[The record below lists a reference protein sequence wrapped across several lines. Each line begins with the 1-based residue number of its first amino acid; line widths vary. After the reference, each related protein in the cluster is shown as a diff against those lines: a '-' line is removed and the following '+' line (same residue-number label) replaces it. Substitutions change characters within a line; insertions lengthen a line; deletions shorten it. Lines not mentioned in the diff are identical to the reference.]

1 MKKRLI
7 SLIVVAV
14 FCALLMPNISACSI
28 GVEDLAGYVASIE
41 NASAVGIGKMS
52 VTKSSVKARAN
63 AQAGVMAVPVTL
75 DSVSAEQTKDY
86 LLTATET
93 EDGYEYEK
101 LSFTKIENSLFGEV
115 KGEKE
120 YVSADGT
127 LSFFANKGFKYTVL
141 VDGEEVF
148 SEIEDNFTEDENKKQ
163 GVITLSGLEEGKTYI
178 VRHRGK
184 GKEKVLTQDEMKAH
198 ISRVYVSGNFTFV
211 VFVGK
216 NGVDNKLYGGND
228 VRFFEYKD
236 RDFGGRYNLE
246 KNHCRSFIIDNES
259 GHVYSLD
266 DTYIDCTYDGMVIAE
281 GSEGTSLLYD
291 LSVNENDELVFTP
304 IITNKNLGVG
314 SFFKDKYGRKYIC
327 ADFRQDSEYYD
338 EQTNSIFYAFGVYGE
353 NKYYKNSNGE
363 AVKVENSTIDITV
376 NNEWGTHSEEHQIEK
391 FFVIEKDNSK
401 RELTDNDNFYLI
413 SFNNVVP
420 WVCASVENGWVKR
433 ADCLRSD
440 TIIDFYNYILEE
452 KRCYAYNDAGLYYN
466 VRYGIKQTDT
476 TDYNSTLFDDGI
488 LFSVGGGKFSY
499 CKDIWNCLKNKT
511 EIKYITILS
520 NCEEMH
526 IDENKRDENSNRLF
540 KKAGINGEVYYTV
553 KETIVDGK
561 RTYEAVE
568 AGSYEGNATSFTLQP
583 LNR

>member
-14 FCALLMPNISACSI
+14 FCALLMPNLSACSI

-52 VTKSSVKARAN
+52 VTKSSVKAHTN

-75 DSVSAEQTKDY
+75 DNASAEQTKDY

-148 SEIEDNFTEDENKKQ
+148 SEIEDNSAEDENKKQ
-163 GVITLSGLEEGKTYI
+163 GVITLSGLEEGKTYV

-216 NGVDNKLYGGND
+216 NGVDDNGIGFNG
-228 VRFFEYKD
+228 VISYKHNNAN
-236 RDFGGRYNLE
+236 FGGRYALE
-246 KNHCRSFIIDNES
+246 ENHCRSFIIDNES

-266 DTYIDCTYDGMVIAE
+266 DTYIDSTYDGMVKAE
-281 GSEGTSLLYD
+281 DSECNRLLYD

-304 IITNKNLGVG
+304 IIKNKNIWV
-314 SFFKDKYGRKYIC
+314 STFFKDKYGTKYIC
-327 ADFRQDSEYYD
+327 ADFGQDDEYYD
-338 EQTNSIFYAFGVYGE
+338 EQTNSIIYASNGSKRG
-353 NKYYKNSNGE
+353 KYCKNSNAE
-363 AVKVENSTIDITV
+363 AVMVENSTIEITV
-376 NNEWGTHSEEHQIEK
+376 NNEWGTRSEERQIEK
-391 FFVIEKDNSK
+391 FFIIEKNNIK

-413 SFNNVVP
+413 KFNDTVP
-420 WVCASVENGWVKR
+420 WVYSAVKNGWVKR
-433 ADCLRSD
+433 FGEFNSYALDY
-440 TIIDFYNYILEE
+440 YNYISEE
-452 KRCYAYNDAGLYYN
+452 KEYYAYVENRNYI
-466 VRYGIKQTDT
+466 RYGINQYDT
-476 TDYNSTLFDDGI
+476 TEYNSALFDDGI
-488 LFSVGGGKFSY
+488 LFFMRDGNFSY
-499 CKDIWNCLKNKT
+499 CKDMWNCLRNQI

-520 NCEEMH
+520 NCGEVS
-526 IDENKRDENSNRLF
+526 IDDKNPKRVFAKVGLD
-540 KKAGINGEVYYTV
+540 GEVYYTV
-553 KETIVDGK
+553 KETIVGGK
-561 RTYEAVE
+561 RMYEAVE

>member
-14 FCALLMPNISACSI
+14 FCTLLMPNLSACSI
-28 GVEDLAGYVASIE
+28 GVEDLAGYVASIG

-52 VTKSSVKARAN
+52 VTKNSVKARAN
-63 AQAGVMAVPVTL
+63 TQAGVMAVPVAF
-75 DSVSAEQTKDY
+75 DNVSAEQTKDY

-148 SEIEDNFTEDENKKQ
+148 SEIEDNFAEDENKKQ
-163 GVITLSGLEEGKTYI
+163 GVITLNGLEEGKTYV

-216 NGVDNKLYGGND
+216 NGIDNSGRGFNG
-228 VRFFEYKD
+228 VINYKQNN
-236 RDFGGRYNLE
+236 RNFGGRYNLE
-246 KNHCRSFIIDNES
+246 ENHCRSFIIDNES

-266 DTYIDCTYDGMVIAE
+266 DTYIDRTYDGMVIGE
-281 GSEGTSLLYD
+281 DSEGNRLLYD
-291 LSVNENDELVFTP
+291 LSVNDNDELVFTP
-304 IITNKNLGVG
+304 IITNKNIWVY
-314 SFFKDKYGRKYIC
+314 SFFRDKYGRKYIC
-327 ADFRQDSEYYD
+327 ANFGQDDEYYD
-338 EQTNSIFYAFGVYGE
+338 EQTNSIIYNLDDRKRG
-353 NKYYKNSNGE
+353 KYYKNSNGE
-363 AVKVENSTIDITV
+363 AVKVENSTIEITV
-376 NNEWGTHSEEHQIEK
+376 NNEWGTRSEEHQIEK
-391 FFVIEKDNSK
+391 FFVIKKDNSK
-401 RELTDNDNFYLI
+401 RELTGSDNFYLI
-413 SFNNVVP
+413 VFEHDSELP

-433 ADCLRSD
+433 FGEFNGYAVEY
-440 TIIDFYNYILEE
+440 YNYISEE
-452 KRCYAYNDAGLYYN
+452 KEYYAFGSSPHDY
-466 VRYGIKQTDT
+466 VRYSINQYDT

-488 LFSVGGGKFSY
+488 LFTMREGNFSY

-511 EIKYITILS
+511 EITYITILS
-520 NCEEMH
+520 NCEEVST
-526 IDENKRDENSNRLF
+526 DEDKNPKRIFAKVGL
-540 KKAGINGEVYYTV
+540 NGEVYYTV
-553 KETIVDGK
+553 KETIVGGE

>member
-14 FCALLMPNISACSI
+14 FCALLMPNLSACSI

-52 VTKSSVKARAN
+52 VTKNSVKARAN
-63 AQAGVMAVPVTL
+63 TQAGVIAVPVAL
-75 DSVSAEQTKDY
+75 DNVSAEQTKDY

-148 SEIEDNFTEDENKKQ
+148 SEIEDNFAEDENKKQ
-163 GVITLSGLEEGKTYI
+163 GVITLSGLEEGKTYV
-178 VRHRGK
+178 VRYRGK
-184 GKEKVLTQDEMKAH
+184 GKEKVLTQDEMKAR

-216 NGVDNKLYGGND
+216 NGIDNS
-228 VRFFEYKD
+228 VRGFNGVINYKQNN
-236 RDFGGRYNLE
+236 RNFGGRYNLE
-246 KNHCRSFIIDNES
+246 ENHCRSFIIDNES

-266 DTYIDCTYDGMVIAE
+266 DTYIDSTYDGMVIGE
-281 GSEGTSLLYD
+281 DSEGNRLLYD
-291 LSVNENDELVFTP
+291 LSVNDNDELVFTP
-304 IITNKNLGVG
+304 IITNKNICVY
-314 SFFKDKYGRKYIC
+314 SFFRDKYGRKYIC
-327 ADFRQDSEYYD
+327 ANFGKDDEYYD
-338 EQTNSIFYAFGVYGE
+338 EQINSIIYNLDDSKRG
-353 NKYYKNSNGE
+353 KYYKNSNGE
-363 AVKVENSTIDITV
+363 AVMVEKSTVDITV
-376 NNEWGTHSEEHQIEK
+376 NNEWGKRSEERQIKK
-391 FFVIEKDNSK
+391 FFVIKQDNSK
-401 RELTDNDNFYLI
+401 RELTGSDNFYLI
-413 SFNNVVP
+413 MFEYGSELP

-433 ADCLRSD
+433 FGEFNGYAVEY
-440 TIIDFYNYILEE
+440 YNYISEE
-452 KRCYAYNDAGLYYN
+452 KEYYAFGVSNHDY
-466 VRYGIKQTDT
+466 VRYSINRYDT

-488 LFSVGGGKFSY
+488 LFTMREGDFSY

-511 EIKYITILS
+511 EITYITILS
-520 NCEEMH
+520 NCEEVST
-526 IDENKRDENSNRLF
+526 DEDKNP
-540 KKAGINGEVYYTV
+540 KKIFAKVGLNGEVYYTV
-553 KETIVDGK
+553 KETIVGGE

>member
-14 FCALLMPNISACSI
+14 FCALLMPNLSACSI

-52 VTKSSVKARAN
+52 VTKNSVKARAN
-63 AQAGVMAVPVTL
+63 TQAGVIAVPVAL
-75 DSVSAEQTKDY
+75 DNVYAEQTKDY

-148 SEIEDNFTEDENKKQ
+148 SEIEDNFAEDENKKQ
-163 GVITLSGLEEGKTYI
+163 GVITLSGLEEGKTYV

-216 NGVDNKLYGGND
+216 NGYDNGNG
-228 VRFFEYKD
+228 
-236 RDFGGRYNLE
+236 FGGQFNDTEESR
-246 KNHCRSFIIDNES
+246 CRSFVIDNES
-259 GHVYSLD
+259 GRVYSLK
-266 DTYIDCTYDGMVIAE
+266 DTYVRRTYDGMVIVEKENENGGVNQA
-281 GSEGTSLLYD
+281 LLYD

-304 IITNKNLGVG
+304 IITNENLRVG
-314 SFFKDKYGRKYIC
+314 EFFKDKYGRKYIQV
-327 ADFRQDSEYYD
+327 DNMQLDGYYD
-338 EQTNSIFYAFGVYGE
+338 EKTNALFWGADFDKLE
-353 NKYYKNSNGE
+353 NSVNYYRKNSNGE
-363 AVKVENSTIDITV
+363 AVRVEKAEIKVVVKKKWNEQWHEYEETREIRKLYVFTEN
-376 NNEWGTHSEEHQIEK
+376 G
-391 FFVIEKDNSK
+391 KD
-401 RELTDNDNFYLI
+401 RELNEKDNFYLTDEGVE
-413 SFNNVVP
+413 SCYSKMDYANV
-420 WVCASVENGWVKR
+420 VENGWIKE
-433 ADCLRSD
+433 DGFTL
-440 TIIDFYNYILEE
+440 YNYLSE
-452 KRCYAYNDAGLYYN
+452 KNVKYYEYSCPYKT
-466 VRYGIKQTDT
+466 VQAI
-476 TDYNSTLFDDGI
+476 NSEATGYDSPLFDDGV
-488 LFSVGGGKFSY
+488 LFVMRDGDLCY
-499 CKDIWNCLKNKT
+499 CENLWECMKNQIEVEYK
-511 EIKYITILS
+511 TILS
-520 NCEEMH
+520 GCLYDGYN
-526 IDENKRDENSNRLF
+526 ENLGQIVF

-553 KETIVDGK
+553 KETIVGGK
-561 RTYEAVE
+561 RRYEAVE